1 MRSHQLVVQL
11 LLNHRL
17 LLDLLQNI
25 KLLLLQFVYA
35 HLLLYYFLLE
45 RPVRLV
51 SFQLYLVVL
60 LRLIIT
66 LLHHY
71 FIFLQYRELFLQNV
85 LLETRLLLRHHW
97 S

>member
-1 MRSHQLVVQL
+1 MY
-11 LLNHRL
+11 
-17 LLDLLQNI
+17 LLQNI

-45 RPVRLV
+45 RSVRLV
-51 SFQLYLVVL
+51 SFQLYRVTL
-60 LRLIIT
+60 LRLIMS

-71 FIFLQYRELFLQNV
+71 FIFLQHRELFLQKV
-85 LLETRLLLRHHW
+85 MLETRLLLRHHW

>member
-11 LLNHRL
+11 LLNQRL
-17 LLDLLQNI
+17 LLYLLQNI

-35 HLLLYYFLLE
+35 HLLLYNFLLE
-45 RPVRLV
+45 RSVRLV
-51 SFQLYLVVL
+51 SFQLYRVVL

-66 LLHHY
+66 LLYHY
-71 FIFLQYRELFLQNV
+71 FIFLQHRELFLQNV
-85 LLETRLLLRHHW
+85 LLETRLLLRHW